1 MNAAVGCIDSG
12 YVCVA
17 RSACE
22 EQQSHTCGTVVAD
35 MSQSLQY
42 QGVKTAGQAP
52 RPSRRGESRRGLC
65 CEDLVVLMRAGRVCL
80 PAVLPWRCS
89 GCSSLLVALPKRLV
103 QEASH

>member
-65 CEDLVVLMRAGRVCL
+65 CEDLVVDACGASLFAGCLAMALLRV
-80 PAVLPWRCS
+80 
-89 GCSSLLVALPKRLV
+89 LLIAGGTT
-103 QEASH
+103 EATGTGG